1 MIKVI
6 NKRTYSK
13 TVRNRKG
20 SPVMPKAENFT
31 SLTKHDKTEPKE
43 EGTPLQFPPV
53 SIESVG
59 VLESVS
65 ETLSV
70 PDEETE
76 KPKKGKKQPKQ
87 HKQEETEE

>member
-1 MIKVI
+1 MIKVR

-13 TVRNRKG
+13 TIRNRKG
-20 SPVMPKAENFT
+20 SPVLPKATNP
-31 SLTKHDKTEPKE
+31 TKPEKTEEKNE
-43 EGTPLQFPPV
+43 EKPLEFPPV

-59 VLESVS
+59 VLESAI

-70 PDEETE
+70 SDEETE

-87 HKQEETEE
+87 HKQEESEE